1 MSAPKYIFRAIPLWI
16 IPVVLGAGS
25 FFCILSP
32 TPLIFNNIGW
42 LAGGGDPTQHYLGWA
57 FFRYGPWTM
66 PFGLNPN
73 FGLELSSS
81 VVYSDSIPLLA
92 FLFKPFSSWLP
103 EPFQY
108 FGLWLLCCFVLQ
120 AIGAWL
126 LSSLLTADRIVR
138 LLVTSYFV
146 FMPAWLWRFV
156 VTNSLAAHFLLLF
169 GLYLVFAKQ
178 KKFKNWLWLVLLGLA
193 ATIHFYLLAMMLIL
207 WGAALLECDKVISLH
222 FIKTR
227 LIAILTTVV
236 TLLFLFW
243 QCGYFAVQSQA
254 AVSGSYGI
262 GHLNLLG
269 LVDSNGWSYIL
280 PNVKET
286 PDSYNSFDKA
296 LSYFEGYSYLGLGL
310 LFCLGFALW
319 GLQFHKVS
327 VKELISRF
335 PYLFIALFCLTVFA
349 ISNNIGVG
357 PWNITLPL
365 PESVR
370 STASIL
376 RASARMFWP
385 VYYVFTLFILYCI
398 IRSYPRKLAIG
409 ILSVGLLIQI
419 VDTSAGW
426 LPLRQRLVQSKATE
440 WATSLT
446 DPFWADAGK
455 QYQKVLRVE
464 ASNHNHNWETFAYFA
479 IRNHLSTNSIFLSR
493 IDDQKLDYLNNKLN
507 QQIQK
512 GKYDLDA
519 LYILENDKVIPALKS
534 LNKDKDLFARLN
546 GFNVLAPGWL
556 DCVNCPTVSQ
566 EKWIASQIP
575 TYRIGEPI
583 ILSRSGKNIL
593 PFVLVAGWA
602 YPESWGTWSDGRSAK
617 LALAI
622 PLGNPQTLTLDM
634 RAFVQP
640 QYPSQMIEIWINQQL
655 YTKRALTEDQFN
667 QIVIPISEAHLKQQY
682 LNIDFN
688 FLNPIR
694 PKDIGLG
701 DDDRQLSIGLQT
713 AIFR

>member
-1 MSAPKYIFRAIPLWI
+1 M
-16 IPVVLGAGS
+16 
-25 FFCILSP
+25 
-32 TPLIFNNIGW
+32 
-42 LAGGGDPTQHYLGWA
+42 
-57 FFRYGPWTM
+57 
-66 PFGLNPN
+66 
-73 FGLELSSS
+73 
-81 VVYSDSIPLLA
+81 
-92 FLFKPFSSWLP
+92 
-103 EPFQY
+103 
-108 FGLWLLCCFVLQ
+108 
-120 AIGAWL
+120 
-126 LSSLLTADRIVR
+126 
-138 LLVTSYFV
+138 
-146 FMPAWLWRFV
+146 
-156 VTNSLAAHFLLLF
+156 
-169 GLYLVFAKQ
+169 
-178 KKFKNWLWLVLLGLA
+178 
-193 ATIHFYLLAMMLIL
+193 
-207 WGAALLECDKVISLH
+207 
-222 FIKTR
+222 
-227 LIAILTTVV
+227 
-236 TLLFLFW
+236 
-243 QCGYFAVQSQA
+243 
-254 AVSGSYGI
+254 
-262 GHLNLLG
+262 
-269 LVDSNGWSYIL
+269 
-280 PNVKET
+280 
-286 PDSYNSFDKA
+286 
-296 LSYFEGYSYLGLGL
+296 
-310 LFCLGFALW
+310 
-319 GLQFHKVS
+319 
-327 VKELISRF
+327 
-335 PYLFIALFCLTVFA
+335 
-349 ISNNIGVG
+349 
-357 PWNITLPL
+357 
-365 PESVR
+365 
-370 STASIL
+370 
-376 RASARMFWP
+376 
-385 VYYVFTLFILYCI
+385 
-398 IRSYPRKLAIG
+398 
-409 ILSVGLLIQI
+409 GLLIQI